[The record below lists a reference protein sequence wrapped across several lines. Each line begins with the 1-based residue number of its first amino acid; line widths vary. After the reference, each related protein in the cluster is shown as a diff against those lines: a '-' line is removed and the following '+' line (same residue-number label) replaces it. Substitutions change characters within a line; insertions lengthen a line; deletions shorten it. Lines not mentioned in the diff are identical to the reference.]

1 MRGRAPQVHPLR
13 HLQVRHH
20 GRILGKPGLAPG
32 TSQEDRRTR
41 AAPQFTAQQ
50 GQQAAVRIG
59 RRTPLAVEHQ
69 QAGAG
74 PQRAQG
80 RGIAAQGI
88 TAIQAGVGEC
98 EAFQPGRRPH
108 GHGAAAQTVKL
119 LPQPQ
124 VVLAL
129 GLRITNCA
137 PPRPSL

>member
-1 MRGRAPQVHPLR
+1 MR
-13 HLQVRHH
+13 HLQVWHH
-20 GRILGKPGLAPG
+20 GRILGEPGLAIG

-41 AAPQFTAQQ
+41 AAPQLTAQQ

-69 QAGAG
+69 QARAG

-80 RGIAAQGI
+80 GGIATQRIA
-88 TAIQAGVGEC
+88 AIQAGVGEC
-98 EAFQPGRRPH
+98 EALEPGRRPH

-137 PPRPSL
+137 PASDSL

>member
-59 RRTPLAVEHQ
+59 RRTPLAVEH
-69 QAGAG
+69 
-74 PQRAQG
+74 
-80 RGIAAQGI
+80 
-88 TAIQAGVGEC
+88 
-98 EAFQPGRRPH
+98 
-108 GHGAAAQTVKL
+108 
-119 LPQPQ
+119 
-124 VVLAL
+124 
-129 GLRITNCA
+129 
-137 PPRPSL
+137 